1 MYPWAGRTTQTLI
14 RGAGEIC
21 FIVALL
27 TGSSIAD
34 PGSGQAGRHMPP
46 TFAWG
51 PDGHPGQTYKIY
63 NTDGR
68 PAEHQWRPLF
78 NAAKFG

>member
-27 TGSSIAD
+27 TGASIAD
-34 PGSGQAGRHMPP
+34 PGSRQAARHMPP
-46 TFAWG
+46 PLLPGDLTVTLDKRIKFTILECG
-51 PDGHPGQTYKIY
+51 PMP
-63 NTDGR
+63 NLMV
-68 PAEHQWRPLF
+68 ALLF
-78 NAAKFG
+78 LFF